1 MSFVPATGR
10 KAKQP
15 LLFEIME
22 NALAYSETTQE
33 FLEYLKVDK
42 DYRTDALDLLEDGKS
57 RYVADLKVNFKNSFE
72 SEYLSKKEV
81 ALLGVAL
88 SVNANNPLLRDF
100 FRNNALAEG
109 AAATEIAEATGCAS
123 LLSANNVF
131 YRFRHFVNKEKYNEI
146 PARIKMNI
154 MGRPVTG
161 KEFFELM
168 SLSVSAV
175 NGCEMC
181 VKAHENS
188 LIELGSKEERI
199 FEAVRLS
206 AVVTSVAKILY

>member
-1 MSFVPATGR
+1 
-10 KAKQP
+10 
-15 LLFEIME
+15 ME
-22 NALAYSETTQE
+22 VTTTYSETTQE
-33 FLEYLKVDK
+33 FLDFLKVDK
-42 DYRTDALDLLEDGKS
+42 DYRNDTLDLLEEGKS
-57 RYVADLKVNFKNSFE
+57 RYIADLKINFKNSFE
-72 SEYLSKKEV
+72 SELLSKKEV
-81 ALLGVAL
+81 ALLGIAL
-88 SVNANNPLLRDF
+88 AVNANSALLCRF
-100 FRNNALAEG
+100 FKGNAMAEG
-109 AAATEIAEATGCAS
+109 ASHAEIAEAAGCAS

-168 SLSVSAV
+168 SLAVSAV

-188 LIELGSKEERI
+188 LIELGAREERI

-206 AVVTSVAKILY
+206 AVVTSVSKILY

>member
-1 MSFVPATGR
+1 
-10 KAKQP
+10 
-15 LLFEIME
+15 ME
-22 NALAYSETTQE
+22 ETITYSETTQE
-33 FLEYLKVDK
+33 FLDFIKVEK
-42 DYRTDALDLLEDGKS
+42 DYRSDALDFLEEGKS
-57 RYVADLKVNFKNSFE
+57 RYVADLKLNFKNSFE
-72 SEYLSKKEV
+72 SDHLSKKEV

-88 SVNANNPLLRDF
+88 SVNAGNRILKQF
-100 FRNNALAEG
+100 FKNNASSEV
-109 AAATEIAEATGCAS
+109 ATEAEIAEAVACAS

-154 MGRPVTG
+154 MMKPVGG

-168 SLSVSAV
+168 SLAVSAV

-181 VKAHENS
+181 VKSHENS

-199 FEAVRLS
+199 FESVRLA
-206 AVVTSVAKILY
+206 AVITSVSKVVF

>member
-1 MSFVPATGR
+1 M
-10 KAKQP
+10 
-15 LLFEIME
+15 ME
-22 NALAYSETTQE
+22 ETMMYSETTQE
-33 FLEYLKVDK
+33 FLDFIKADK
-42 DYRTDALDLLEDGKS
+42 DYRSDTLDLLEEGKS
-57 RYVADLKVNFKNSFE
+57 RYVADLKLNFKNSFE
-72 SEYLSKKEV
+72 SDHLTKKEV

-88 SVNANNPLLRDF
+88 SVNANNRLLRQF
-100 FRNNALAEG
+100 FRENAATEG
-109 AAATEIAEATGCAS
+109 ATEAEIAEAVACAS

-131 YRFRHFVNKEKYNEI
+131 YRFRHFINKEKYNEL

-154 MGRPVTG
+154 MARPVGG

-181 VKAHENS
+181 VKSHENS

-199 FEAVRLS
+199 FEAVRLG
-206 AVVTSVAKILY
+206 AVITSVSKVIY